1 MLLFTAVRRLPLGD
15 TALKLIA
22 LPSLVAVFVRKVG
35 TESGNNEWLPRVAI
49 RLGLDGILRDVSF
62 ILPAIVL
69 NGS

>member
-1 MLLFTAVRRLPLGD
+1 MSKKWVLR
-15 TALKLIA
+15 
-22 LPSLVAVFVRKVG
+22 VG

-49 RLGLDGILRDVSF
+49 RLSLDGILRDVSF